1 MLRTALA
8 LALTG
13 TAVVLAAEV
22 DVTVDHLPEECTRKT
37 AAGDFLSMHY
47 TGTIDESSAAGEK
60 GSQFDSSVGRG
71 PFEFT
76 LGQGMVIKGW
86 DEGLLDMCVGEK
98 RTLVIPPELGYGER
112 GAGGAIPGGAT
123 LKFTVEC
130 LDIKDPPEGGSQP
143 EDMNIFAEIDANGDK
158 VIDEDELNAWFK
170 SKRQMDVPE
179 DLWENEDKDGDRQ
192 ITWEEFSGPKGS
204 SPDDL

>member
-98 RTLVIPPELGYGER
+98 RTLVIPPELGYGAS
-112 GAGGAIPGGAT
+112 GAGGDIPGGAT
-123 LKFTVEC
+123 LRFTVE
-130 LDIKDPPEGGSQP
+130 LVSIGEAPPQP
-143 EDMNIFAEIDANGDK
+143 NIFKDIDTDGDK
-158 VIDEDELNAWFK
+158 RVSFEEIKTWFK
-170 SKRQMDVPE
+170 NEQNSDVP
-179 DLWENEDKDGDRQ
+179 DGLMDAEDKDKDGFISWD
-192 ITWEEFSGPKGS
+192 EFSGPKGKR
-204 SPDDL
+204 DEL